1 VPNFIGILS
10 TQSAALN
17 REKINNMDITCNGI
31 RKHGT
36 HALLKAVELLG
47 CPVAYQGQPGA
58 NLHHKPFIEEVTGK
72 HIFIRR
78 HPKNAFISLLRMHNI
93 PLTTGMLISK
103 MQSFEDENYVQHC
116 DSYLGWLSDANA
128 LNIKFEDLMTDGGVT
143 FQVIADYLNVPY
155 LEDAYPN
162 RFGLTA
168 TWSGE
173 LSDYTSLQAWTNA
186 AQAAWVSIGGD
197 QLEQDLGY

>member
-1 VPNFIGILS
+1 M
-10 TQSAALN
+10 
-17 REKINNMDITCNGI
+17 EITCNGI

-47 CPVAYQGQPGA
+47 CPVAYQGQDGA
-58 NLHHKPFIEEVTGK
+58 TLHHKPFTEEVNGK

-93 PLTTGMLISK
+93 PLTTGVLISK
-103 MQSFEDENYVQHC
+103 MQSFESENYVQHC
-116 DSYLGWLSDANA
+116 EPYLGWLSDNNTF
-128 LNIKFEDLMTDGGVT
+128 NIKFEDLIKDGGTT
-143 FQVIADYLNVPY
+143 FKVIANYLNVPY

-173 LSDYTSLQAWTNA
+173 LSDYKTLAAWTA
-186 AQAAWVSIGGD
+186 AVDETWTAIGGD